1 MRARLIGWG
10 SATML
15 LAGMIVTV
23 PVARANH
30 QPHATPSATPI
41 VGSPVLQPSIDLG
54 EAQEIALE
62 GQGGAHVAEVD
73 LDGKDSSMVYR
84 IALDNGID
92 VEIDATT
99 GEILRTEHDAHAD
112 DTTAVR
118 QGGDDNEATAAR
130 RSHHHDDDRS
140 ARRGD
145 RDDDD
150 ERARRGHH
158 DHEGRS
164 ARPGHHDHDAKVAP
178 RGQRDH
184 DAEVAHR
191 GHGDPASTHIIPGEP
206 PRERGVG
213 ARRQSTECG
222 CLGCTPHLPASSR
235 TCPACNE
242 ARSPR

>member
-1 MRARLIGWG
+1 MRAQLIRW
-10 SATML
+10 SCATVL
-15 LAGMIVTV
+15 LAGMIATV
-23 PVARANH
+23 QPAQANH
-30 QPHATPSATPI
+30 QPRATPSATSI
-41 VGSPVLQPSIDLG
+41 VGSPVLQPTIDLL

-62 GQGGAHVAEVD
+62 GQGRAHVTQID
-73 LDGKDSSMVYR
+73 LAAKDGVLVYR

-92 VEIDATT
+92 VEVDATT
-99 GEILRTEHDAHAD
+99 GEMLRTEHDAHAN

-118 QGGDDNEATAAR
+118 QAGDDNEATAAR
-130 RSHHHDDDRS
+130 RSHHHDADRS

-150 ERARRGHH
+150 ERARRAHH
-158 DHEGRS
+158 DHDDRS
-164 ARPGHHDHDAKVAP
+164 ARPGHHDHDA
-178 RGQRDH
+178 
-184 DAEVAHR
+184 EVAHR
-191 GHGDPASTHIIPGEP
+191 DLGDPASTRIIPGAP
-206 PRERGVG
+206 PRERSVG